1 MDVDGL
7 SVDIASIDESL
18 YGIDLWC
25 MFGFLNSMLDGSVD
39 ISSLDVSLDVIYIL
53 CVFGFLK
60 FLNSVLLGSVKGA
73 SVDVFVDEVDV
84 WCTFVSLRS
93 VLVDDSILILSLF
106 RSHFQLCGF
115 CVVYVLVHFW
125 SSMLFLM
132 MWLGGRLWF

>member
-18 YGIDLWC
+18 YGIDVRC
-25 MFGFLNSMLDGSVD
+25 MFGFLNSVLDGSVD

-53 CVFGFLK
+53 CAFGFLK
-60 FLNSVLLGSVKGA
+60 FLNSVLLGSVEGA

-93 VLVDDSILILSLF
+93 VLADDSILILSLF
-106 RSHFQLCGF
+106 CSYFQLCGL
-115 CVVYVLVHFW
+115 CVVYVLVHFL
-125 SSMLFLM
+125 SSMLLLM
-132 MWLGGRLWF
+132 M